1 MFTWLITSRFGR
13 AAALAA
19 GVLLA
24 FFAVRRSGYRAAQED
39 RAIQDANAAL
49 DVRGRADEAMRR
61 AEGDNR
67 PLDDRL
73 AEHGRLRDD

>member
-19 GVLLA
+19 GVVLA
-24 FFAVRRSGYRAAQED
+24 FFAVRRSGYGAAKKD
-39 RAIQDANAAL
+39 RALQDANAAL
-49 DVRGRADEAMRR
+49 DVRDRADEAMRR

-67 PLDDRL
+67 PVDDRL